1 MNSSIIKVLLLL
13 MLTNISMAQ
22 PSIHWERSYGGSSL
36 EKLYAL
42 KATLDNGY
50 IVCGSTFSS
59 DGDVGTN
66 KGGADCWIVKIK
78 ADGSLSWARN
88 YGGEATD
95 LPYDIC
101 CLNDGGFAFVGLTY
115 STGGDIQ
122 GNHGDTD
129 VWVVRL
135 DPVGNILWQKC
146 LGGSKRDV
154 GYGLSSTN
162 DGSLI
167 ICGTTKSSDG
177 DITSHIGYSDVW
189 LIKLTSLGQLE
200 WENCLG
206 GINGDDIAYQ
216 IESTTDGGF
225 IFFGETNSSDGQV
238 SGHNGNDDCWLV
250 KVNSVGELEWQK
262 ALGGF
267 ASDRGWDIHPAK
279 NGDYYLMGYAGS
291 PNGDVIG
298 WHGNNDYWII
308 KISPAGNIIW
318 QRCMGGYNDDFGL
331 SVFGTQDGGCIASG
345 ATTSTDG
352 DVLDNDGFRDIW
364 VVKLDSLGIEMWQKT
379 LGGSS
384 GEFSTGVIETHDGNY
399 VIAGEAY
406 SSDGDV
412 SSNQGSSDFWI
423 VKLAPETSTT
433 SAPTA
438 IPLSLYPNPATHWIT
453 LNLPIIEQDM
463 QVNITDEQG
472 KLLQS
477 RTIRTDE
484 KLNISALPP
493 GVYWVYAVSKSG
505 QVYAGKFVKG

>member
-1 MNSSIIKVLLLL
+1 MNPFIIKVLLLL
-13 MLTNISMAQ
+13 MLTNISIAQ
-22 PSIHWERSYGGSSL
+22 PSIQWERSFGGSSL

-78 ADGSLSWARN
+78 ADGSLSWAKN

-95 LPYDIC
+95 IPYDIC

-115 STGGDIQ
+115 SIGGDVQ

-135 DPVGNILWQKC
+135 DSVGAILWQKC
-146 LGGSKRDV
+146 LGGTNQDI
-154 GYGLSSTN
+154 GYGLLATS
-162 DGSLI
+162 DGGLI
-167 ICGTTKSSDG
+167 VCGGTKSSDG
-177 DITSHIGYSDVW
+177 DINTHLGLGDVW
-189 LIKLTSLGQLE
+189 LIKLNHVGELE
-200 WENCLG
+200 WESCYG
-206 GINGDDIAYQ
+206 GQNGYDVANDVVIT
-216 IESTTDGGF
+216 SDGGY
-225 IFFGETNSSDGQV
+225 IFFGETYSSDGQV
-238 SGHNGNDDCWLV
+238 TGLHGNGDCWLV
-250 KVNSVGELEWQK
+250 KVNSIGQLEWQR
-262 ALGGF
+262 ALGGIG
-267 ASDRGWDIHPAK
+267 SDRGWDIHPAK
-279 NGDYYLMGYAGS
+279 HGGYFLMGYAGS
-291 PNGDVIG
+291 PDGDVIG
-298 WHGNNDYWII
+298 WHGNYDYWII
-308 KISPAGNIIW
+308 KISESGEILW
-318 QRCMGGYNDDFGL
+318 QRSMGGFQDDYGL

-345 ATTSTDG
+345 ATISTDG

-364 VVKLDSLGIEMWQKT
+364 VVKLDSLGIQMWQKT

-399 VIAGEAY
+399 VIAGETY

-423 VKLAPETSTT
+423 VKLTPETSAT

-438 IPLSLYPNPATHWIT
+438 IPLNLYPNPTTHWIN

-477 RTIRTDE
+477 RSIRTDE
-484 KLNISALPP
+484 KLDIAALPS
-493 GVYWVYAVSKSG
+493 GVYWVSAVSKSG